1 MSKEKIGL
9 FFGTFDPIHNGH
21 LKIAKYITEEKLADK
36 VWLVVTPENPIKV
49 GSKISSFNHR
59 FNMAKIAT
67 ENYDNIIP
75 SDLEVNLKKPNYTID
90 TLEYISNK
98 LKDIEFSLIIGEDNY
113 KIFDTWKDYKKI
125 INKYKIFIYP
135 RKGTLNENL
144 HIINENTM
152 YIGGPRIDLS
162 STNIRKIVSNNSDPK
177 DLISNKVM
185 EYINS
190 NKLYQWKKPNWNLE

>member
-162 STNIRKIVSNNSDPK
+162 STNIRKIVSKKSDPK

-190 NKLYQWKKPNWNLE
+190 NKLYQ

>member
-21 LKIAKYITEEKLADK
+21 LRIAKYITEEKLADK

-125 INKYKIFIYP
+125 ISKYRIFIYP

-190 NKLYQWKKPNWNLE
+190 NKLYQ

>member
-21 LKIAKYITEEKLADK
+21 LRIAKYITEEKLADK
-36 VWLVVTPENPIKV
+36 VWLVVTPENPIKA
-49 GSKISSFNHR
+49 GSKISGFNHR

-190 NKLYQWKKPNWNLE
+190 NKLYQ

>member
-21 LKIAKYITEEKLADK
+21 LRIAKYITEEKLADK
-36 VWLVVTPENPIKV
+36 VWLVVTPENPIKA

-90 TLEYISNK
+90 TLEHISNK

-162 STNIRKIVSNNSDPK
+162 STNIRKIVSKKSDPK

-190 NKLYQWKKPNWNLE
+190 NKLYQ

>member
-21 LKIAKYITEEKLADK
+21 LRIAKYITEEKLADK

-67 ENYDNIIP
+67 EKYDNIIP

-90 TLEYISNK
+90 TLEYISSK
-98 LKDIEFSLIIGEDNY
+98 LNDIEFSLIIGEDNY
-113 KIFDTWKDYKKI
+113 KIFDTWKDYEKI
-125 INKYKIFIYP
+125 LSNYKIFIYP
-135 RKGTLNENL
+135 RKGTLKENP
-144 HIINENTM
+144 HIINENAM

-162 STNIRKIVSNNSDPK
+162 STNIRNIVSKNSDPK
-177 DLISNKVM
+177 NLISSKVM
-185 EYINS
+185 EYINN
-190 NKLYQWKKPNWNLE
+190 NKLYQ

>member
-21 LKIAKYITEEKLADK
+21 LRIAKYITEEKLADK

-125 INKYKIFIYP
+125 ISKYKIFIYP

-190 NKLYQWKKPNWNLE
+190 NKLYQ

>member
-21 LKIAKYITEEKLADK
+21 LRIAKYITEEKLADK
-36 VWLVVTPENPIKV
+36 VWLVVTPENPIKA

-144 HIINENTM
+144 HLINENTM

-190 NKLYQWKKPNWNLE
+190 NKLYQ

>member
-1 MSKEKIGL
+1 MGKEKIGL

-190 NKLYQWKKPNWNLE
+190 NKLYQ

>member
-1 MSKEKIGL
+1 MGKEKIGL

-21 LKIAKYITEEKLADK
+21 LRIAKYITEQKLAHN
-36 VWLVVTPENPIKV
+36 VWLVVTPENPIKLR
-49 GSKISSFNHR
+49 SKISSFNHR

-67 ENYDNIIP
+67 EKYDNIMP

-113 KIFDTWKDYKKI
+113 KIFDTWKDYEKI
-125 INKYKIFIYP
+125 LSNYKIFIYP
-135 RKGTLNENL
+135 RKGTLKENP
-144 HIINENTM
+144 HIINENAM

-162 STNIRKIVSNNSDPK
+162 STNIRNIVSKNSDPK
-177 DLISNKVM
+177 NLISSKVM
-185 EYINS
+185 EYINN
-190 NKLYQWKKPNWNLE
+190 NKLYQ

>member
-21 LKIAKYITEEKLADK
+21 LRIAKYITEEKLADK
-36 VWLVVTPENPIKV
+36 VWLVVTPENPIKA

-162 STNIRKIVSNNSDPK
+162 STNIRKIVSKNSDPK
-177 DLISNKVM
+177 DLIYNKVM

-190 NKLYQWKKPNWNLE
+190 NKLYQ

>member
-36 VWLVVTPENPIKV
+36 VWLVVTPENPVKV

-67 ENYDNIIP
+67 EKYDNIIP

-190 NKLYQWKKPNWNLE
+190 NKLYQ

>member
-1 MSKEKIGL
+1 MGKEKIGL

-21 LKIAKYITEEKLADK
+21 LRIAKYITEEKLAHK
-36 VWLVVTPENPIKV
+36 VWLVVTPENPIKLRN
-49 GSKISSFNHR
+49 KISSFNHR

-67 ENYDNIIP
+67 EKYDNIMP
-75 SDLEVNLKKPNYTID
+75 SDLEVNLKKPNYTIE

-113 KIFDTWKDYKKI
+113 KIFDTWKDYEKI
-125 INKYKIFIYP
+125 LSNYKIFIYP
-135 RKGTLNENL
+135 RKGTLKENPY
-144 HIINENTM
+144 IINENAM

-162 STNIRKIVSNNSDPK
+162 STNIRNIVSKNLDPK
-177 DLISNKVM
+177 DLISAKVM

-190 NKLYQWKKPNWNLE
+190 NKLYQ

>member
-1 MSKEKIGL
+1 MSKEKLGL

-21 LKIAKYITEEKLADK
+21 LRIAKYITEEKLADK

-98 LKDIEFSLIIGEDNY
+98 LKHIEFSLIIGEDNY

-190 NKLYQWKKPNWNLE
+190 NKLYQ

>member
-162 STNIRKIVSNNSDPK
+162 STNIRKIVSKKSDPK
-177 DLISNKVM
+177 DLISSKVM

-190 NKLYQWKKPNWNLE
+190 NKLYQ

>member
-21 LKIAKYITEEKLADK
+21 LRIAKYITEEKLADK
-36 VWLVVTPENPIKV
+36 VWLVVTPENPVKV

-67 ENYDNIIP
+67 EKYDNIIP

-162 STNIRKIVSNNSDPK
+162 STNIRKIVSKKSDPK
-177 DLISNKVM
+177 DLISTKVM

-190 NKLYQWKKPNWNLE
+190 NKLYQ

>member
-1 MSKEKIGL
+1 MGKEKIGL

-21 LKIAKYITEEKLADK
+21 LRIAKYITEEKLADK
-36 VWLVVTPENPIKV
+36 VWLVVTPENPVKV

-67 ENYDNIIP
+67 EKYDNIIP

-162 STNIRKIVSNNSDPK
+162 STNIRKIVSKKSDPK
-177 DLISNKVM
+177 DLISNKVL
-185 EYINS
+185 EYVNS
-190 NKLYQWKKPNWNLE
+190 NKLYQ

>member
-21 LKIAKYITEEKLADK
+21 LRIAKYITEEKLADK

-67 ENYDNIIP
+67 ENYDNVIP

-190 NKLYQWKKPNWNLE
+190 NKLYQ

>member
-21 LKIAKYITEEKLADK
+21 LRIAKYITEEKLAHK
-36 VWLVVTPENPIKV
+36 VWLVVTPENPIKLR
-49 GSKISSFNHR
+49 SKISSFNHR

-67 ENYDNIIP
+67 EKYDNIRP

-190 NKLYQWKKPNWNLE
+190 NKLYQ

>member
-190 NKLYQWKKPNWNLE
+190 NKLYQ

>member
-21 LKIAKYITEEKLADK
+21 LKIAKYIIEEKLADK

-67 ENYDNIIP
+67 EKYDNIIP

-144 HIINENTM
+144 HIINQNTM

-162 STNIRKIVSNNSDPK
+162 STNIRKIVSKKSDPK
-177 DLISNKVM
+177 DLISSKVM

-190 NKLYQWKKPNWNLE
+190 NKLYQ

>member
-21 LKIAKYITEEKLADK
+21 LRIAKYIIEEKLADK
-36 VWLVVTPENPIKV
+36 VWLVVTPENPIKA

-190 NKLYQWKKPNWNLE
+190 NKLYQ

>member
-21 LKIAKYITEEKLADK
+21 LRIAKYITEEKLADK
-36 VWLVVTPENPIKV
+36 VWLVVTPENPVKV

-67 ENYDNIIP
+67 EKYDNIMP

-190 NKLYQWKKPNWNLE
+190 NKLYQ

>member
-162 STNIRKIVSNNSDPK
+162 STNIRNIVSKKSDPK
-177 DLISNKVM
+177 DLISTKVM

-190 NKLYQWKKPNWNLE
+190 NKLYQ

>member
-21 LKIAKYITEEKLADK
+21 LRIAKYITEEKLADK

-98 LKDIEFSLIIGEDNY
+98 LKHIEFSLIIGEDNY

-162 STNIRKIVSNNSDPK
+162 STNIRKIVSKNSDPK

-190 NKLYQWKKPNWNLE
+190 NKLYQ

>member
-21 LKIAKYITEEKLADK
+21 LRIAKYITKEKLADT

-59 FNMAKIAT
+59 FNMTKIAT
-67 ENYDNIIP
+67 EKYDNIIP

-113 KIFDTWKDYKKI
+113 KIFDTWKDYEKI
-125 INKYKIFIYP
+125 LKNYKIFIYP
-135 RKGTLNENL
+135 RKGTLKENPY
-144 HIINENTM
+144 IINENAT

-162 STNIRKIVSNNSDPK
+162 STNIRNIVLKKADPSE
-177 DLISNKVM
+177 LIAKKVM
-185 EYINS
+185 DYINT
-190 NKLYQWKKPNWNLE
+190 NELYK

>member
-9 FFGTFDPIHNGH
+9 FFGTFDAIHNGH
-21 LKIAKYITEEKLADK
+21 LRIAKYITEEKLADK

-67 ENYDNIIP
+67 EKYDNIIP

-190 NKLYQWKKPNWNLE
+190 NKLYQ

>member
-21 LKIAKYITEEKLADK
+21 LKIAKYITEEKLANK

-190 NKLYQWKKPNWNLE
+190 NKLYQ

>member
-21 LKIAKYITEEKLADK
+21 LRIAKYITEEKLADK
-36 VWLVVTPENPIKV
+36 VWLVVTPENPVKV

-67 ENYDNIIP
+67 EKYDNIIP

-113 KIFDTWKDYKKI
+113 KIFNTWKDYKKI

-162 STNIRKIVSNNSDPK
+162 STNIRKIVSKKSDPK
-177 DLISNKVM
+177 DLISNKVL

-190 NKLYQWKKPNWNLE
+190 NKLYQ